1 MLVTRKIKVNN
12 PSNKILA
19 FIGDGEGKTSAAIGH
34 AIRAA
39 GHGKKVAVVQ
49 FLKGQERCGE
59 YKFLCKGGFQAL
71 PDRQAGRPL
80 IDIHL
85 VGDPSFFLDPSKKE
99 PHAKKA
105 AEGLALAKKLIASG
119 TYFLVVLDEIFDA
132 AAAGLITNN
141 DIGELINTVRA
152 IRESPLPGGNNLILT
167 GRILPPELSRKIDLI
182 TQMKKIKHYYDLG
195 DKGIEGLDW

>member
-1 MLVTRKIKVNN
+1 MNTS
-12 PSNKILA
+12 SNKVLA

-34 AIRAA
+34 AVRAA

-59 YKFLCKGGFQAL
+59 YKFLCKGGFQT
-71 PDRQAGRPL
+71 RPL

-105 AEGLALAKKLIASG
+105 AEGLALAKKLIASKKL
-119 TYFLVVLDEIFDA
+119 FLVLLDEIFDA
-132 AAAGLITNN
+132 AAAGLINN
-141 DIGELINTVRA
+141 DNIAELIDTARDSGA
-152 IRESPLPGGNNLILT
+152 HLILT
-167 GRILPPELSRKIDLI
+167 GRVLPPELSRKIDLV

>member
-1 MLVTRKIKVNN
+1 MNNRPNKV
-12 PSNKILA
+12 LA
-19 FIGDGEGKTSAAIGH
+19 FVGDGEGKTSAAIGH
-34 AIRAA
+34 AVRAA

-59 YKFLCKGGFQAL
+59 YKYLKKCDG
-71 PDRQAGRPL
+71 

-99 PHAKKA
+99 PHIKKA
-105 AEGLALAKKLIASG
+105 AEGLALAKKLITSEK
-119 TYFLVVLDEIFDA
+119 YFLVVLDEIFDA
-132 AAAGLITNN
+132 AAAGLISNN
-141 DIGELINTVRA
+141 DIEELIDMANRVGT
-152 IRESPLPGGNNLILT
+152 IHELSLHMIFT
-167 GRILPPELSRKIDLI
+167 GRILPPELSRKIDLV

>member
-1 MLVTRKIKVNN
+1 MISSNNKV
-12 PSNKILA
+12 LA

-34 AIRAA
+34 AVRAA
-39 GHGKKVAVVQ
+39 GHGKKAAVVQ

-59 YKFLCKGGFQAL
+59 YKYLKKC
-71 PDRQAGRPL
+71 DR

-85 VGDPSFFLDPSKKE
+85 AGDASFFLDPSKKE

-105 AEGLALAKKLIASG
+105 AEGLALAKKLIASKK
-119 TYFLVVLDEIFDA
+119 YFLVVLDEIFDA
-132 AAAGLITNN
+132 AAAGLLSNN
-141 DIGELINTVRA
+141 DIGELIAAARDSGA
-152 IRESPLPGGNNLILT
+152 HLILT
-167 GRILPPELSRKIDLI
+167 GRVLPPELSRKIDLV

>member
-1 MLVTRKIKVNN
+1 MTTTY
-12 PSNKILA
+12 NKILA

-34 AIRAA
+34 AVRAA
-39 GHGKKVAVVQ
+39 GHGKKVAVIQ

-59 YKFLCKGGFQAL
+59 YKFLCKGGFQT
-71 PDRQAGRPL
+71 RPL

-105 AEGLALAKKLIASG
+105 AEGLALAKKLINSG
-119 TYFLVVLDEIFDA
+119 KYFLIVLDEIFDA
-132 AAAGLITNN
+132 AAAGLISNN
-141 DIGELINTVRA
+141 DIEDLIDIVRA
-152 IRESPLPGGNNLILT
+152 SGRSPLPGANLILT
-167 GRILPPELSRKIDLI
+167 GRVLPPELSRKIDLV

>member
-1 MLVTRKIKVNN
+1 MTKN
-12 PSNKILA
+12 SFNKILA

-34 AIRAA
+34 AVRAA

-59 YKFLCKGGFQAL
+59 YKYFKKCDG
-71 PDRQAGRPL
+71 

-85 VGDPSFFLDPSKKE
+85 VGDPSFFIDPSKKE
-99 PHAKKA
+99 IHAKKA
-105 AEGLALAKKLIASG
+105 KEGLTLAKKLISSNE
-119 TYFLVVLDEIFDA
+119 YFLIVLDEIFDA
-132 AAAGLITNN
+132 AAAGLITNA
-141 DIGELINTVRA
+141 DIGDLIDIVRA
-152 IRESPLPGGNNLILT
+152 GRDRHQHMILT
-167 GRILPPELSRKIDLI
+167 GRILPPELSRKIDLV

>member
-1 MLVTRKIKVNN
+1 MTNT
-12 PSNKILA
+12 SNKILA

-34 AIRAA
+34 AVRAA
-39 GHGKKVAVVQ
+39 GHGKRVAVIQ

-59 YKFLCKGGFQAL
+59 YKYLKKC
-71 PDRQAGRPL
+71 DR

-105 AEGLALAKKLIASG
+105 AEGLALAKKLINSG
-119 TYFLVVLDEIFDA
+119 KYFLIVLDEIFDA
-132 AAAGLITNN
+132 AAAGLISNN
-141 DIGELINTVRA
+141 DIEDLIDIVRA
-152 IRESPLPGGNNLILT
+152 SGRSPLPGANLILT
-167 GRILPPELSRKIDLI
+167 GRVLPPELSRKIDLV